1 MAPSLNISSCS
12 CFCLWKRTIF
22 SLSFLFLVTFSRSS
36 FSNTCL
42 LFLLL
47 SNICQSFVIKNSIDR
62 LVVFC
67 LTSHSRILFPN
78 MANITHFNALDI
90 YITTYVHEYA
100 LSVIEKHSVCLI
112 VRCTTHC
119 LLKIENFITKS
130 IEFQKCWVPLVLV
143 FQPLLLVFFSSHPK
157 PFEACVLTQSSSWSP
172 KYAPT
177 PFSLL
182 IRTYIIFKTETVL

>member
-67 LTSHSRILFPN
+67 LTSHSRNLIPH
-78 MANITHFNALDI
+78 MANITHFNALNI
-90 YITTYVHEYA
+90 NINTTYVHEYA
-100 LSVIEKHSVCLI
+100 LSVIEKHFACHI
-112 VRCTTHC
+112 VRCTHLC
-119 LLKIENFITKS
+119 LFIIENFILKS

-143 FQPLLLVFFSSHPK
+143 FLLLLLVSFSFHPK
-157 PFEACVLTQSSSWSP
+157 LFEACVLTQSSSWSP

-182 IRTYIIFKTETVL
+182 IRTYTIY

>member
-62 LVVFC
+62 LVVFLFDIPFKNFDSSYGKYHAFQCFKYLYNYNLCTCICSFCNLKNFTC
-67 LTSHSRILFPN
+67 L
-78 MANITHFNALDI
+78 
-90 YITTYVHEYA
+90 
-100 LSVIEKHSVCLI
+100 K
-112 VRCTTHC
+112 VRCTC
-119 LLKIENFITKS
+119 LLIIRNFITQS

-143 FQPLLLVFFSSHPK
+143 FLLLLLVSFSFHPK
-157 PFEACVLTQSSSWSP
+157 LFEACVLTQSSSWSP

-182 IRTYIIFKTETVL
+182 IRTYTIY